1 MTHDEPHAADALYTE
16 LALLRT
22 PKIDGLTVLLCLH
35 ASVKN
40 VKLLSVEKH
49 I

>member
-1 MTHDEPHAADALYTE
+1 MTHDEPHAADTLYTG

-22 PKIDGLTVLLCLH
+22 PQIDGLTFLFCLH